1 MQVVYYASWDVDDQG
16 QPVAEVTNR
25 SSVPGLSLQ
34 PGMTYVE
41 QSRCP
46 EGCRGRGRCAVWT
59 SEEKN
64 TTTEPRCK

>member
-1 MQVVYYASWDVDDQG
+1 
-16 QPVAEVTNR
+16 VAEVTNR